1 MNTGVQNSGQQSRA
15 EVAPVAIV
23 TGASS
28 GIGRAFA
35 RLLAADGYDLLLTA
49 TDAEGLAEVA
59 SRLEA
64 DHGVATVA
72 VAVDLSLPDASDRIF
87 AELSSWGRT
96 ANALINNAGFNV
108 YGRFEDTDLERE
120 LEMIRLHLIAP
131 TVMTKRF
138 LRLRDQ
144 SQRNLILNVSSVAAF
159 VPGPAV
165 SVHFATRA
173 HLFSFSIALHDEFRG
188 TDVQVSCLCPGPTRT
203 AFFGRAGMKQVRLA
217 SGWPMQLM
225 EAEDVAAA
233 GYRALKAGKRFVVP
247 GLRNRMFSL
256 AARMAPRSIATQF
269 TRWIMQ
275 EVPGGPE

>member
-1 MNTGVQNSGQQSRA
+1 MNTGVQNSAQQSRA
-15 EVAPVAIV
+15 EAAPVAIV

-49 TDAEGLAEVA
+49 EDAEGLAEVA

-96 ANALINNAGFNV
+96 ANTLINNAGFNV

-120 LEMIRLHLIAP
+120 FEMIRLHLIAP

-144 SQRNLILNVSSVAAF
+144 SQRNLILNVSSGSVA
-159 VPGPAV
+159 
-165 SVHFATRA
+165 SVHSGRQNVRKVPCPIMQPEPDVKHSDTLVTVPRN
-173 HLFSFSIALHDEFRG
+173 LCSVSK
-188 TDVQVSCLCPGPTRT
+188 TDLPYFLSEPPDDQIGRLKFCP
-203 AFFGRAGMKQVRLA
+203 
-217 SGWPMQLM
+217 SQLS
-225 EAEDVAAA
+225 
-233 GYRALKAGKRFVVP
+233 RIP
-247 GLRNRMFSL
+247 GFQDFTHPGDLPRKPD
-256 AARMAPRSIATQF
+256 APDATQCNS
-269 TRWIMQ
+269 W
-275 EVPGGPE
+275 V